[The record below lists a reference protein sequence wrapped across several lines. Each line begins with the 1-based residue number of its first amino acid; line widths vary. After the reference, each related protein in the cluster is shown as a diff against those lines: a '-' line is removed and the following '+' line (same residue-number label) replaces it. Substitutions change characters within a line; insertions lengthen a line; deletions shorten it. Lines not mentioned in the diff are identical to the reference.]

1 MALIGTQAM
10 GVVKMGYG
18 KRDQGG
24 AMLARRVGT
33 AACATDVGAAFAC
46 TDESAWWD
54 IRLRE
59 YDDAPGFWIARV
71 TRKSDAFAH
80 AMMAEDVE
88 KEKLFERAAEAHSAH
103 VANEQVAG

>member
-24 AMLARRVGT
+24 AILARRVST
-33 AACATDVGAAFAC
+33 AACAC
-46 TDESAWWD
+46 TDEGAWWD

-59 YDDAPGFWIARV
+59 YDDAPVF
-71 TRKSDAFAH
+71 
-80 AMMAEDVE
+80 
-88 KEKLFERAAEAHSAH
+88 
-103 VANEQVAG
+103 